1 MVSAILLG
9 FVGGVTYTL
18 IVLNPGFR
26 FSKMGI
32 GTKDLVIAVVVN
44 GLLGGVAGFLGW
56 SLSAGE
62 VPPPRSYAVYVLF
75 GVGGG
80 SLIQSLALAIA
91 NKDSRATLDRTL
103 QVVEEL
109 SAAQAEPTA
118 GELRNLSRSL
128 RDATNSR
135 EQDRLTM
142 DLLAAARKAKPQS
155 RE

>member
-1 MVSAILLG
+1 MLGAIILG
-9 FVGGVTYTL
+9 LVGGLTYTL
-18 IVLNPGFR
+18 ITLNPGFR
-26 FSKMGI
+26 FSKLGI
-32 GTKDLVIAVVVN
+32 SAKDLLMAVAVN

-62 VPPPRSYAVYVLF
+62 VPPPRSYAVYLLF

-103 QVVEEL
+103 QAVEAL
-109 SAAQAEPTA
+109 SRVQAEPIA

-128 RDATNSR
+128 REATDSGERDALTKHLLEVARSARAQPR
-135 EQDRLTM
+135 E
-142 DLLAAARKAKPQS
+142 
-155 RE
+155 